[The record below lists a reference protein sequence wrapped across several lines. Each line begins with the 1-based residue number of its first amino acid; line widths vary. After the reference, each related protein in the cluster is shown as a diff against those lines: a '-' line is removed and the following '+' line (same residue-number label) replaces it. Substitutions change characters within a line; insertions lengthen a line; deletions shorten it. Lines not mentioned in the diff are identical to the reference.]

1 VQNDTQTYDIIFVG
15 AGASSSL
22 ILFQLKKRNL
32 LNKLSVLV
40 VDSELKTG
48 SDKTFCFWAEEESRM
63 AKELDFLIKHSWK
76 SIVDSCGDIKE
87 ILPYKYH
94 HIDSLDLYNYVRE
107 IEVDSHFD
115 RLNARVGAVSR
126 DEQGPY
132 ILVDEKIFRGKTIFD
147 SRTPVFKKTA
157 KVQEHLYQSFIG
169 WVIETEQDLP
179 ESDSFRLMDF
189 DIEQNGF
196 TQFMYVLPF
205 SKNKALIE
213 VTRFG
218 NEPIETTGAEA
229 LLQGYANKNYGDFKI
244 VSHEVGCIPMS
255 NFEIE
260 RNNDSGIFPI
270 GANGG
275 QIKPSTGYAFKNM
288 YEQSLVLADRI
299 ENDMLSL
306 QTLSQKNKATPK
318 RFAFYDSILL
328 TILGSRPEKGKSIF
342 LALFQKN
349 ETNVVL
355 KFLDEKTTIWEEV
368 LLFSRLPLVPFLS
381 ALIQLFFHSR
391 SFRPT
396 MLIVI
401 CSTLFLLGNHTA
413 PQDILGYGLLLIGF
427 VTVGIPHGA
436 IDHLIE
442 SGNWELKGIAKFSLN
457 YISKALIMMF
467 LWILSPQIA
476 LLFFLL
482 FSSWHFGQTDGK
494 NWRFSSLTSF
504 LWGASVLIYILGTHT
519 KETAA
524 ILSAIDSHFFK
535 LAIPFWSL
543 FPWFIVALITKRT
556 SFVLTLVWLLL
567 SSQLPLILAFGI
579 YFVGQHSLSSWSH
592 SSEYLKL
599 SNKSMWMHSLPFH
612 LGAWALLAITM
623 VLNTFFIQ
631 TTDAEVWGIF
641 FIFIA
646 CISFP
651 HVIWMHK
658 LYTRNSI

>member
-1 VQNDTQTYDIIFVG
+1 MQNDTQTYDLIFVG
-15 AGASSSL
+15 EGASTSL

-32 LNKLSVLV
+32 LDELSVLI
-40 VDSELKTG
+40 VDAELKTR

-63 AKELDFLIKHSWK
+63 AKELDFLIKHSWS
-76 SIVDSCGDIKE
+76 SIVDSHGEIKE
-87 ILPYKYH
+87 LRPHKYH
-94 HIDSLDLYNYVRE
+94 HIDSLDLYNFVRK
-107 IEVDSHFD
+107 IEGDSHID
-115 RLNARVGAVSR
+115 RLNVKVDTVSC
-126 DEQGPY
+126 DDQGPY
-132 ILVDEKIFRGKTIFD
+132 ILADEKFFRGKTIFD
-147 SRTPVFKKTA
+147 SRTPVFKKTS
-157 KVQEHLYQSFIG
+157 KVQKHLYQSFIG
-169 WVIETEQDLP
+169 WVIETEKDLP

-218 NEPIETTGAEA
+218 NEPIETARAEA
-229 LLQGYANKNYGDFKI
+229 LLQEYANKNYGGFKI

-270 GANGG
+270 GAKGG

-288 YEQSLVLADRI
+288 YEQSLTIADCL
-299 ENDMLSL
+299 ENGALPL
-306 QTLSQKNKATPK
+306 QIPPQKNKPK

-328 TILGSRPEKGKSIF
+328 TILGSKPEKGKSIF

-349 ETNVVL
+349 ETNLVL

-401 CSTLFLLGNHTA
+401 CSILFLLGNHSA
-413 PQDILGYGLLLIGF
+413 AQNILGYGLLFIGF

-442 SGNWELKGIAKFSLN
+442 SGHWELKGIAKFSLN
-457 YISKALIMMF
+457 YISKGLIMMF
-467 LWILSPQIA
+467 LWILSPQVA
-476 LLFFLL
+476 LLFFLV

-494 NWRFSSLTSF
+494 NWRFSNLTSF
-504 LWGASVLIYILGTHT
+504 LWGASVLTFILGTHT

-535 LAIPFWSL
+535 LALPFWSL
-543 FPWFIVALITKRT
+543 FPWVIVALITKRT

-599 SNKSMWMHSLPFH
+599 SNKFMWMHSLPFH

-658 LYTRNSI
+658 LYSRNSN